1 MDSKDMAGLIQS
13 LGALVDA
20 AAFPAAD
27 KQKLLALVQAQQNAN
42 NDDEDADLGAP
53 AAAVYKTHSGGILDV
68 LEDMKEKAEE
78 QLASLRKAEV
88 NAKHNFGMLKQS
100 LEDQLKFDNK
110 DKDDEIAAKTASLEA
125 KAVAEGDL
133 ATTEKG
139 LADSEAALESAK
151 QNCMEV
157 TQDHEATVAGRKEEL
172 AAISAAKKVLMDT
185 SS

>member
-27 KQKLLALVQAQQNAN
+27 KQKLLALVQAQQNSN

-53 AAAVYKTHSGGILDV
+53 AASVYKTHSGGILDV

-88 NAKHNFGMLKQS
+88 NAKHNFALLKQS

-110 DKDDEIAAKTASLEA
+110 DKDDITATRTSCVEE
-125 KAVAEGDL
+125 KAVAEGEL
-133 ATTEKG
+133 SICIRY

-151 QNCMEV
+151 QTCTE
-157 TQDHEATVAGRKEEL
+157 
-172 AAISAAKKVLMDT
+172 
-185 SS
+185 